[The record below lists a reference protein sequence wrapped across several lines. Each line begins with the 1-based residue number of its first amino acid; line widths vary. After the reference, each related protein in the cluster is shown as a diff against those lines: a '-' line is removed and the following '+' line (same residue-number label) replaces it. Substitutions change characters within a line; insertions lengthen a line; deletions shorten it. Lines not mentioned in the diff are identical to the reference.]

1 MQARQGAAIK
11 TMSGANASPIGR
23 SHQKIMII
31 TKKHISRRT
40 FLRGMG
46 VTLSLPL
53 LESMVPAQTP
63 LAKTA
68 ANPQIRLGLCFMPHG
83 AVMANWTPP
92 EEGALKLSPTLA
104 ALEPYKDQVVVISN
118 LEHAMAGPQGPGDN
132 GGDHTRCPAVFL
144 NGVHPKRTDGADIR
158 AGVTIDQIAAQK
170 IGQQTLL
177 PSLEL
182 AIEDYSGLV
191 GSCDVGFSCT
201 YMNTISWRTPTTPMP
216 MEINPRIV
224 FDRMFGDGSTPE
236 ERLRRIEQQR
246 SILDAVNG
254 QVRRLQG
261 NLGPNDRTRMTEY
274 LDTVREIERRIQI
287 SEKQNSNSLLAVPAS
302 PTGIPDDHEEHTKL
316 MFDLMALAF
325 QAGITNISTFMMAR
339 EVSYRTFP
347 KLGISEAFHP
357 ASHHQNNPE
366 RLTALSRI
374 NAYHVGLFSHVL
386 ERLKA
391 TPDGDGNLLDHS
403 LILYGSAMSNSNIH
417 NHGPLPVLV
426 AGGAAGRMKG
436 GRHLKYPENTPMS
449 NLLMTI
455 LDKAGIPQESVGDST
470 GFLSEV

>member
-1 MQARQGAAIK
+1 
-11 TMSGANASPIGR
+11 MSF
-23 SHQKIMII
+23 I
-31 TKKHISRRT
+31 TKKHLSRRT
-40 FLRGMG
+40 FIRGMG
-46 VTLSLPL
+46 VTMSLPF

-83 AVMANWTPP
+83 AVMANWTPA
-92 EEGALKLSPTLA
+92 EEGPLKLSPILA
-104 ALEPYKDQVVVISN
+104 PLEDYKNQVVVVSN
-118 LEHAMAGPQGPGDN
+118 LVHAMAGPQGPGDN

-144 NGVHPKRTDGADIR
+144 NGVHPRRTDGADIL
-158 AGVTIDQIAAQK
+158 AGVTIDQMAANK
-170 IGQQTLL
+170 IGQETLL

-201 YMNTISWRTPTTPMP
+201 YMNTISWRTPTTPLP
-216 MEINPRIV
+216 MEINPRVV
-224 FDRMFGDGSTPE
+224 FDRMFGDGATPE
-236 ERLRRIEQQR
+236 QRLKRIESQR
-246 SILDAVNG
+246 SILDAVNE
-254 QVRRLQG
+254 QIRRLQG
-261 NLGPNDRTRMTEY
+261 GLGSTDRNRVAEY
-274 LDTVREIERRIQI
+274 MDTVREIERRIQI
-287 SEKQNSNSLLAVPAS
+287 SEKQNSNTNLDVPKTPA
-302 PTGIPDDHEEHTKL
+302 GIPDDYIEHTKL
-316 MFDLMALAF
+316 MFDLMALSF
-325 QAGITNISTFMMAR
+325 QADITRISTFMMAR

-347 KLGISEAFHP
+347 KLGISESFHP
-357 ASHHQNNPE
+357 ASHHQNLPA
-366 RLTALSRI
+366 RLEALTRI
-374 NAYHVGLFSHVL
+374 NAHHVQLFSHVL

-403 LILYGSAMSNSNIH
+403 LLLYGSAMSNSNVH

-436 GRHLKYPENTPMS
+436 GRHIKYPENTPMS